1 MIRNGNNRQEIVK
14 YEIKDTSTQSFWHLI
29 DTFILPLQP
38 GQFVATQMLNPNDFE
53 FKYVAYKFNQSFNA
67 RDPALNDI
75 KATLDKVKALG

>member
-53 FKYVAYKFNQSFNA
+53 FKYVAYKFNQSFNG
-67 RDPALNDI
+67 RDPTLNDI
-75 KATLDKVKALG
+75 KTTVD